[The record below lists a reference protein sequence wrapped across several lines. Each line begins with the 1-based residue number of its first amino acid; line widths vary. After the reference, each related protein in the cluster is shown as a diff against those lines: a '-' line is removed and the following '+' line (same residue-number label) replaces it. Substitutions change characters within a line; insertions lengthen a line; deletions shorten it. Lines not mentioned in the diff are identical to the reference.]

1 MSIAAGTTCASAWG
15 RYQTPSRGGRL
26 GLVVTFLTDALKD
39 VGSSAPVGQTT
50 CKPALKPGFYDQGVK
65 FGSLHTEG
73 NLTLKPWIT
82 HTA

>member
-26 GLVVTFLTDALKD
+26 GLVVTLLTDALTD
-39 VGSSAPVGQTT
+39 VGSSAPVGQATH
-50 CKPALKPGFYDQGVK
+50 KPALKPDFYDQGVK
-65 FGSLHTEG
+65 SGSFHIEG
-73 NLTLKPWIT
+73 NLTLKSWIT